1 MWLWRVLLGVL
12 SCQFLAAG
20 ALAQKTP
27 IELGTLAAKYPGSR
41 AVYLVRKRTIDLRW
55 TGQEV
60 KVSARNYS
68 VVAHLQPFSD
78 AYSNNVVGFS
88 KFNPIASLRAYTLL
102 PHGDTLPVK
111 NIVTR
116 NAINAEFFY
125 DDYQEQTF
133 HFPAVAPGARTVL
146 EYEEELT
153 EPRFLGLFY
162 FGAAIPV
169 VEAELEIVADQAI
182 GLQFAAFHLATLGR
196 SLDTSEETEAGRR
209 RYRWRA
215 TNLAAHVHEPQ
226 APDLAYRT
234 AHVAPYIAKLHPAA
248 TNPPVLADVADLHR
262 WYASLSAPVL
272 AQPLSAELQ
281 TLVDSLAAPRPNL
294 AAKASAIF
302 AWVQQHIQYLA
313 FEDGYGGLVP
323 RPASLTFK
331 RRYGDCKD
339 MTWLLVAML
348 RRAGLEAY
356 PAWVGTRKLPY
367 TYAEMPTPLVD
378 NHAVAVVKL
387 LGRSIVLDATNP
399 YLPFG
404 LPAAMTQGK
413 QALVSLGP
421 DRYEIFP
428 IPEMEARRNLW
439 ADSTVIEWQL
449 DGTTIHTVVQL
460 SDYTKVRTEAALAGQ
475 DTAQSLAQVFGQ
487 RHWLGKTAVEAW
499 TSWPEQARV
508 KARFTTQNYV
518 QAVDD
523 ELFVNLHFCRRVA
536 LDPISA
542 ERRTS
547 RQADYR
553 FCERSVCSLVVPPG
567 YQAMALPPDIKIQN
581 EAFGLVVQ
589 YRQTSG
595 AVTLSKEFT
604 LNTLTIAPD
613 RFADWNGLMT
623 ELAQAY
629 RQTIVLKKI
638 NPKPEK

>member
-1 MWLWRVLLGVL
+1 MRLWWAISWVIVGQLL
-12 SCQFLAAG
+12 AIA
-20 ALAQKTP
+20 ALAQNAAP
-27 IELGTLAAKYPGSR
+27 DLAALTAKYPGSR
-41 AVYLVRKRTIDLRW
+41 AVYLVRKRTIELRW

-60 KVSARNYS
+60 KVLARNYS
-68 VVAHLQPFSD
+68 VVAHLLPFSD

-88 KFNPIASLRAYTLL
+88 KFNPIAWLRAHTRLST
-102 PHGDTLPVK
+102 GDTLPVK

-125 DDYQEQTF
+125 DDYQEKTF
-133 HFPAVAPGARTVL
+133 HFPAVAPGVCTVL

-162 FGAAIPV
+162 FGAVIPV
-169 VEAELEIVADQAI
+169 VEAELEIIADEEI

-196 SLDTSEETEAGRR
+196 SLDADEKTQAGRR
-209 RYRWRA
+209 HYRWRA
-215 TNLAAHVHEPQ
+215 TNLAPHLHEPQ
-226 APDLAYRT
+226 APDLAYRA
-234 AHVAPYIAKLHPAA
+234 AHVAPYIAKLPPTA
-248 TNPPVLADVADLHR
+248 TNAPVLANVADLHR

-272 AQPLSAELQ
+272 AQPLSPELQ
-281 TLVDSLAAPRPNL
+281 ALVDSLAAPRPNL

-302 AWVQQHIQYLA
+302 TWVQQHVQYLA

-387 LGRSIVLDATNP
+387 LGHSVVLDATNP

-404 LPAAMTQGK
+404 LPSAMTQGK

-421 DRYEIFP
+421 DRYEIFS

-439 ADSTVIEWQL
+439 ADSTVIDWQP
-449 DGTTIHTVVQL
+449 DGTVINTVVQL
-460 SDYTKVRTEAALAGQ
+460 SDYTKVKTEIALAGQ
-475 DTAQSLAQVFGQ
+475 DTAQLLPQVFGQ

-499 TSWPEQARV
+499 ASWPEQARL
-508 KARFTTQNYV
+508 KARFTTQHYV

-523 ELFVNLHFCRRVA
+523 ELFANLHFCRRVP
-536 LDPISA
+536 LDRVPA
-542 ERRTS
+542 ERRSS

-553 FCERSVCSLVVPPG
+553 FCERSVCTLVVPPG
-567 YQAMALPPDIKIQN
+567 YQPLALPPDVKIQN
-581 EAFGLVVQ
+581 EAFSLLVQ
-589 YRQTSG
+589 YRQTDG
-595 AVTLSKEFT
+595 AITLTKEFL

-613 RFADWNGLMT
+613 HFNAWNGLIT

-629 RQTIVLKKI
+629 RQTVVLKKI
-638 NPKPEK
+638 NPKP